1 MKKMVIIGTVPL
13 SFATLLKGQPRY
25 LSEFFD
31 LSIITSSDIVNKEIE
46 KYEGVS
52 IYAVDMTRQ
61 ITIVKDFKA
70 LLQIYLYL
78 VKNRPDIVYSFTP
91 KAGLLG
97 MIASFVARVPV
108 RVHNIVGMP
117 LMEATGKRK
126 ILLKFIERLTYFFS
140 TKLYCNS
147 FGLKDYIET
156 NLTKKSVKV
165 IAQGSINGVDSDFF
179 EDTFTPIEKEE
190 LRNRLGFNRDDFVL
204 IFVGR
209 VVKDKGVNELI
220 DAFSIL
226 KIKYPYLKLLMV
238 GDFEEKLSPIDQNSM
253 DAIKNND
260 SIKLVGFQKD
270 IRPYLSVSNLFVL
283 PSYREGLPNSLIE
296 AGSYGVP
303 LLATD
308 INGCNEVI
316 IENKTGILIKKKSV
330 DSLVEGVSI
339 LLENRELYNKIKESV
354 RSLTIN
360 RYGQEKF
367 FKILKDEL
375 GSL

>member
-13 SFATLLKGQPRY
+13 SFSTLLKGQPRY

-126 ILLKFIERLTYFFS
+126 TLLKFIERLSYFFS

-209 VVKDKGVNELI
+209 VVKDKGVDELI

-238 GDFEEKLSPIDQNSM
+238 GDFEENLSPIDQNSI
-253 DAIKNND
+253 DAIKNDD

>member
-97 MIASFVARVPV
+97 MIASFFARVPI